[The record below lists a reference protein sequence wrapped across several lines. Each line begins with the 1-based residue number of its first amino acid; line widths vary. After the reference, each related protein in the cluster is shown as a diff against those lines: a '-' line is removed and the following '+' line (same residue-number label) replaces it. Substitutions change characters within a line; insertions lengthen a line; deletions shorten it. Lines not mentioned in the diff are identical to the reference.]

1 MIFGAFDGK
10 RGERALRLA
19 LLAGT
24 ALALAAPARAQD
36 ARWGAA
42 PGSGNFDDAANW
54 TPAVVPTG
62 TALFGASTVTALSTN
77 NHTLGGLTFD
87 AGASAYTITSTSFL
101 TITGAGIV
109 NNSGQTQTLVSSAF
123 IFFRNGSTAG
133 DARIISDSFVMFRD
147 ASTAGDATIVNNSF
161 VTFQDTS
168 TAGNATITNNN
179 AFVTFENAST
189 AGDATITTNGFLH
202 FLGTSTAGNATIIND
217 NSTQFNDATTAGNA
231 SITNNSS
238 LVFAGTS
245 TGGNAAITTTTG
257 AVTDFSGSTG
267 PLGDSR
273 LSAGSIAGDGSYVL
287 GANEL
292 AVGGNGASTTVS
304 GVISGAGGSLVKT
317 GAGTLTLTGANTYG
331 GGSTITGGTL
341 SIAADD
347 NLGDAAGGLALNG
360 GTLLVTGTI
369 TSDRAV
375 TLGAGNGTI
384 EVAPGRALLFGSAS
398 TFTGPGGLTKSGTG
412 TLAIQ
417 GSSDYAGATLVQAG
431 RLVASSDTAFSA
443 NSDYTIQAGA
453 TLEVPET
460 RVPVVGSLSGAGAVE
475 ISSGAMLL
483 TGATNGTA
491 TFSGSFSGNGSL
503 GFTGS
508 GTQIYTGTGTL
519 GGGFSICACDTGQF
533 IIRGGSL
540 TFGDIID
547 IGGGTVVVEQG
558 GKLSNSGSGLLVLS
572 NLRVDGVGSEVTTD
586 IFLLQG
592 LASNASLV
600 VSGGATLTVDVGAAV
615 QADFG
620 GSASALV
627 TGAGSLWSIASTF
640 AIGPGSPD
648 PTSVTVADGGELR
661 ILTGDLQ
668 IDEFGTLNLG
678 NGGTAGLLTIAAGA
692 IVNDGAIVADF
703 TDTATLAYD
712 VSGAGTLTKRGGGTL
727 ILTGNNSYTGGTT
740 IAGGTLSIAADANLG
755 DLSGVLTLNGGVL
768 QVTGTAL
775 TTLGRD
781 IAFGAN
787 GGGFDIADASNLF
800 LVSQSFAGPG
810 SLSKLGAGTLLL
822 TGTHSYSG
830 TTTVSGGILRAGVA
844 GAFSSTSA
852 FTVASGARLDLAG
865 LNQSIGSLAG
875 AGTVTLGSAVLT
887 TGGDNSS
894 TTFSGAISGTGGLTK
909 TGTGALTLT
918 GTNGYVGGTMIAGG
932 TLIVNGSLASSS
944 VSVGAGTTLGG
955 SGSILGAVTVASG
968 GTLSAGNSPGTLT
981 VGSLTL
987 NSGSNTVFELG
998 TPGVA
1003 GGATN
1008 DRIVVNGA
1016 GAAGNLTLGGTLTAT
1031 VASAGYYRLFD
1042 VTGGGTISGSF
1053 SSVALTAPTVPG
1065 ANGIVYAMP
1074 AGAPPQ
1080 VNLAVLGSGQ
1090 TIQFWDGGDQEGNGT
1105 VDGGTGTWNST
1116 NTNWAVAPG
1125 EAGFNAPW
1133 LASVGVFQ
1141 GTAGTVTVSGTQ
1153 AFDTLQFNTD
1163 GYALVGGSLGL
1174 GVAGGGTINT
1184 AAGVTATIG
1193 STIVDGAGTALT
1205 KVGAGTLVLTGA
1217 NTYSGGTTISAG
1229 TLQIGNGGTSGS
1241 IVGDV
1246 VDNGTLAFNRSDA
1259 LTFAGVISG
1268 SGSLIKNG
1276 SGTLTLTGTNSYG
1289 GGTTIAGGTL
1299 SVTSN
1304 ANLGASAG
1312 GLGFAGGTLQVTS
1325 SFSTARTANLA
1336 GAGAVDVASGQIF
1349 TMSGTISGAGN
1360 LTKTGAGTLIL
1371 TAENSY
1377 GGGTTISAGVLQIG
1391 KGGTSGSITGDVV
1404 NNAVLVFDRSDALSY
1419 GGAISGSGAL
1429 TKRGSGTLTLTG
1441 TNSYTGTTAVTGGK
1455 LVVDGSLAS
1464 RVTLAGGTL
1473 GGSGTVGG
1481 IVANAG
1487 GVVAPGNSIGT
1498 LTVNGNVAFAAGS
1511 IYQIEVNAAGQ
1522 GDKIVA
1528 SGNASIT
1535 GGTVQVL
1542 AASGNYAA
1550 ATNYTI
1556 LTAAGGVTGRF
1567 AGVGSNLAFLTPSL
1581 AYGGNDVVLTMTR
1594 NDTAFGPGG
1603 GGGGTYIAA
1612 TRNQG
1617 FIAQAAEALGRGNP
1631 VYDTLLSATADEARA
1646 GFDLLSGEA
1655 HAQGVAVMIDESRL
1669 VRETILSH
1677 LRGPLLRPG
1686 PGEVAASFSAD
1697 LPGRKGAVAM
1707 PAPLPQ
1713 PRYALWGEAFGGAGN
1728 SNADGN
1734 AAGLSRR
1741 SGGALLGADLMLYDA
1756 PGSSLKLGVAGGY
1769 SQSRFDLDARLSS
1782 GRLES
1787 GHAALYAG
1795 ARFGNLRFD
1804 AGAAYSW
1811 SESDIRRQVQIR
1823 GFGDALRLQ
1832 RAGAVAQGFAELGY
1846 GFAFDGFAL
1855 EPFAQ
1860 LALIRVSADAG
1871 TERGGAAALRVSS
1884 SEQTLG
1890 FATLG
1895 LRAEA
1900 QIGTAPLFARAMLGW
1915 RHGFGELTPQAGTAF
1930 VAGTA
1935 PAQVFAARIDRDAL
1949 VAEAGLDWRVSRA
1962 TALGLTYSAAIGE
1975 RSRDHALKGRVE
1987 MRF

>member
-10 RGERALRLA
+10 RGGRALRLA

-24 ALALAAPARAQD
+24 ALALTPARAQD
-36 ARWGAA
+36 ATWGAA

-62 TALFGASTVTALSTN
+62 TAFFGASTVTALSTN
-77 NHTLGGLTFD
+77 NHTLGGLSFN
-87 AGASAYTITSTSFL
+87 AGASAYAITNTGFL

-109 NNSGQTQTLVSSAF
+109 NNSGQAQTLA
-123 IFFRNGSTAG
+123 NTA
-133 DARIISDSFVMFRD
+133 
-147 ASTAGDATIVNNSF
+147 F
-161 VTFQDTS
+161 VTFQNAS
-168 TAGNATITNNN
+168 TAGNAAITNSAFVNFQHTSTAGSATINN
-179 AFVTFENAST
+179 TAFVTFENAST
-189 AGDATITTNGFLH
+189 AGDATITNNGHLRF
-202 FLGTSTAGNATIIND
+202 FGTSTAGNATI
-217 NSTQFNDATTAGNA
+217 
-231 SITNNSS
+231 TN
-238 LVFAGTS
+238 TS
-245 TGGNAAITTTTG
+245 TVRFLDTSTAGNAAITTAAG
-257 AVTDFSGSTG
+257 GVTDFSGSTG
-267 PLGDSR
+267 PLGDNR
-273 LSAGSIAGDGSYVL
+273 LSAGSIAGEGNYNL

-292 AVGGNGASTTVS
+292 TVGGNGASTKVG
-304 GVISGAGGSLVKT
+304 GVISGVGGSLVKT
-317 GAGTLTLTGANTYG
+317 GVGTLTLTGANTYG

-360 GTLLVTGTI
+360 GTLLVTGTF

-384 EVAPGRALLFGSAS
+384 EVAAGRALLYGSAS
-398 TFTGPGGLTKSGTG
+398 TLTGPGGLTKSGAG

-443 NSDYTIQAGA
+443 NSDYTIATGA
-453 TLEVPET
+453 TLEVT
-460 RVPVVGSLSGAGAVE
+460 DLWIAPVVGSLSGAGAVE
-475 ISSGAMLL
+475 IGSGAMLL

-540 TFGDIID
+540 TLGDIID
-547 IGGGTVVVEQG
+547 ISGGTVVVEQG

-600 VSGGATLTVDVGAAV
+600 VSGGARLTVDVGAAV

-668 IDEFGTLNLG
+668 IDEIGTLSLG

-692 IVNDGAIVADF
+692 IANDGAIVADF

-775 TTLGRD
+775 TALGRD

-787 GGGFDIADASNLF
+787 GGGFDIADAGNIFS
-800 LVSQSFAGPG
+800 VSQSFAGPG

-844 GAFSSTSA
+844 GAFASTSA

-894 TTFSGAISGTGGLTK
+894 TSFSGTISGTGGLTK
-909 TGTGALTLT
+909 TGTGTLTLT
-918 GTNGYVGGTMIAGG
+918 GTNSYGGDTTIAGG
-932 TLIVNGSLASSS
+932 TLIINGSLASSS

-955 SGSILGAVTVASG
+955 SGSILGAVTVAFG

-1008 DRIVVNGA
+1008 DRIIVNGI

-1031 VASAGYYRLFD
+1031 VGSAGYYRLFD

-1053 SSVALTAPTVPG
+1053 STVALMAPTVPG
-1065 ANGIVYAMP
+1065 AKGTVYAIP

-1090 TIQFWDGGDQEGNGT
+1090 TMQFWDGGDQAGNGT
-1105 VDGGTGTWNST
+1105 IDGGTGTWNSS

-1153 AFDTLQFNTD
+1153 AFDTLQFTTD

-1241 IVGDV
+1241 ILGDV
-1246 VDNGTLAFNRSDA
+1246 VNNGTLAFNRSDA
-1259 LTFAGVISG
+1259 LTFGGAISG
-1268 SGSLIKNG
+1268 SGSLVKNG
-1276 SGTLTLTGTNSYG
+1276 AGTLTLTGVNSYG
-1289 GGTTIAGGTL
+1289 GGTTLAAGTL
-1299 SVTSN
+1299 SVSSN

-1312 GLGFAGGTLQVTS
+1312 GLTFAGGTLQATS
-1325 SFSTARTANLA
+1325 SFSTARAANLV
-1336 GAGAVDVASGQIF
+1336 GAGAVDVLSAQIF
-1349 TMSGTISGAGN
+1349 TMSGTISGAGS

-1371 TAENSY
+1371 TGDNSH
-1377 GGGTTISAGVLQIG
+1377 GGGTTVSAGVLQIG
-1391 KGGTSGSITGDVV
+1391 NGGSSGSITGDVV
-1404 NNAVLVFDRSDALSY
+1404 NNAVLAFDRSDALSY

-1441 TNSYTGTTAVTGGK
+1441 TNSYAGTTTVTDGK
-1455 LVVDGSLAS
+1455 LVVNGSLAS
-1464 RVTLAGGTL
+1464 SVTLDGGTL
-1473 GGSGTVGG
+1473 GGSGTIGG

-1487 GVVAPGNSIGT
+1487 GIVAPGNSIGT
-1498 LTVNGNVAFAAGS
+1498 LTVAGNVAFVAGS
-1511 IYQIEVNAAGQ
+1511 IYQVEVNAAGQ
-1522 GDKIVA
+1522 GDKIIA

-1535 GGTVQVL
+1535 GGAVQVL

-1556 LTAAGGVTGRF
+1556 LTAVGGVTGRF
-1567 AGVGSNLAFLTPSL
+1567 AGVSSNLAFLTPSL

-1594 NDTAFGPGG
+1594 NDTGFGPGG
-1603 GGGGTYIAA
+1603 GGSGRNYIAT

-1617 FIAQAAEALGRGNP
+1617 FIAQAAEALGVGNA

-1677 LRGPLLRPG
+1677 LRGPLLRPA

-1782 GRLES
+1782 GKLES

-1846 GFAFDGFAL
+1846 GFAFNGFAL

-1871 TERGGAAALRVSS
+1871 SERGGAAALRVSS

-1930 VAGTA
+1930 VARTA
-1935 PAQVFAARIDRDAL
+1935 PAQVFAARIDRDAV
-1949 VAEAGLDWRVSRA
+1949 VAEAGLDWRISQA